1 VNVINGEY
9 LDYYS
14 SILFSTLVAFV
25 ELHGVKA

>member
-1 VNVINGEY
+1 MINGEY